1 MLISLQ
7 VNVKNIQEKLVVAVF
22 GYEIDLATCSVRED
36 LAMKRRKVL
45 DENDEDN
52 RVTFEGDKEYLYK
65 RIRCHCPED
74 YLPQLSLKEV

>member
-36 LAMKRRKVL
+36 SAEKRKKMM

-52 RVTFEGDKEYLYK
+52 RDTVEGD
-65 RIRCHCPED
+65 
-74 YLPQLSLKEV
+74 